1 MNPLRWLLVAIV
13 FVAGVP
19 SAAGAQDIAPSPP
32 EASPA
37 TAPAS
42 RLIFGPTARMPA
54 VGGGHLVG
62 FQGYAVTMA
71 QVGLTPRVALGLGAP
86 ITPLFCGCGAAVV
99 LAPKF
104 QLANRGRTTVAT
116 GLAHL
121 WAFGGGNAG
130 YGYVVATH
138 GTKDA
143 AVTVGTGA
151 IYEAGSDP
159 TLLVSFGAER
169 RLGSRGVWVT
179 ENYFS
184 PDGVMT
190 SGGFRVHGTHWSV
203 DLALGWFIGNGSV
216 LPLPVVNVTRSF

>member
-1 MNPLRWLLVAIV
+1 MNPPRWLIVASV
-13 FVAGVP
+13 LVAGVP
-19 SAAGAQDIAPSPP
+19 STVRAQDTAPSPP

-62 FQGYAVTMA
+62 FQAYSLTMA
-71 QVGLTPRVALGLGAP
+71 QVGLTPRVAINIGAP
-86 ITPLFCGCGAAVV
+86 ITPVICGCGAAIVV
-99 LAPKF
+99 APKV
-104 QLANRGRTTVAT
+104 QVVNHGRTTVAT
-116 GLAHL
+116 GLVHL
-121 WAFGGGNAG
+121 WQFEGGYGG

-151 IYEAGSDP
+151 LYAAGGETKP
-159 TLLVSFGAER
+159 LVSFGAER

-184 PDGVMT
+184 ADGVMT

-203 DLALGWFIGNGSV
+203 DLALGWLIHDGSV
-216 LPLPVVNVTRSF
+216 LPLPFVNVTRSF

>member
-1 MNPLRWLLVAIV
+1 MHALGRLLVATV
-13 FVAGVP
+13 LVSGVP
-19 SAAGAQDIAPSPP
+19 SAVLAQDGAAPP
-32 EASPA
+32 EPSPA

-54 VGGGHLVG
+54 PGTGHLVG
-62 FQGYAVTMA
+62 YQGYTLTMI
-71 QVGLTPRVALGLGAP
+71 QVGLTPRVAISAGAP
-86 ITPLFCGCGAAVV
+86 ITPVFCGCGAAVV
-99 LAPKF
+99 VAPKV
-104 QLANRGRTTVAT
+104 QLVNRGRTTVAT
-116 GLAHL
+116 GLVHL
-121 WAFGGGNAG
+121 WALGDGNAG

-138 GTKDA
+138 GTRDA

-151 IYEAGSDP
+151 VYEHGGDS
-159 TLLVSFGAER
+159 TFVVSFGAER

-203 DLALGWFIGNGSV
+203 DLALGWLIRDGSL